1 MSANSRRYVMVKRD
15 DIYTTVTMTKS
26 ERYLHTPG
34 SFARQN
40 LLYVQEVGYLKSLQ
54 PHRCVREKL
63 DSFLLLVVLEGKGTL
78 KISDKEIVV
87 GKGDCAWIDCM
98 EHYEHISDEQDAW
111 KLAWVHFN
119 GKSARA
125 FYEMF
130 VKLNKTKS
138 VFRVENTEEWFDI
151 IKNIMGYQREKSK
164 LSELVCGEQLM
175 HLLNKAIKC
184 VADSSVL
191 ENGEEKLIVAEIRE
205 FIHEQYAEKN
215 VLELVANEFEKT
227 LEDIRVAFR
236 NAYGISVEEYI
247 SRRRYNVAKELL
259 RFSVKPMEEI
269 AAESGIGDL
278 ISMQQMFIQNDGMSA
293 DEYRK
298 KWAGWIRG

>member
-1 MSANSRRYVMVKRD
+1 MVKKD
-15 DIYTTVTMTKS
+15 DIYTTVAMTKS

-34 SFARQN
+34 SFARQH
-40 LLYVQEVGYLKSLQ
+40 LLYVQEVGHLKSLQ

-78 KISDKEIVV
+78 KICDRETAV

-98 EHYEHISDEQDAW
+98 GNYEHISDEQDAW

-125 FYEMF
+125 FYELF
-130 VKLNKTKS
+130 IKLNRANS
-138 VFRVENTEEWFDI
+138 VFHVEDTGEWFAIIRDI
-151 IKNIMGYQREKSK
+151 MACQREKSV
-164 LSELVCGEQLM
+164 LSELVCGEHLM
-175 HLLNKAIKC
+175 HLVNKTVKC
-184 VADSSVL
+184 VADFSVL
-191 ENGEEKLIVAEIRE
+191 KNEEEKLAITEVRE
-205 FIHEQYAEKN
+205 FINEQYAEKN
-215 VLELVANEFEKT
+215 VLELVANEFGKT
-227 LEDIRVAFR
+227 FDDVGVGFKS
-236 NAYGISVEEYI
+236 AYGISIEEYI

-269 AAESGIGDL
+269 AMESGIGDL
-278 ISMQQMFIQNDGMSA
+278 ISMQQMFIQNEGMSA
-293 DEYRK
+293 EEYRK

>member
-1 MSANSRRYVMVKRD
+1 MVKKN

-40 LLYVQEVGYLKSLQ
+40 LLYVQEVGQLKSLQ

-78 KISDKEIVV
+78 KIGDRQLAV

-98 EHYEHISDEQDAW
+98 GHYEHISDEQDAW

-125 FYEMF
+125 FYELF
-130 VKLNKTKS
+130 SKLNKAQS
-138 VFRVENTEEWFDI
+138 VFHVEDTEEWFEI
-151 IKNIMGYQREKSK
+151 VKGIMACQREKSI
-164 LSELVCGEQLM
+164 LSELVCGEQIM
-175 HLLNKAIKC
+175 HLVNKAVKC
-184 VADSSVL
+184 VADFSVF
-191 ENGEEKLIVAEIRE
+191 ENGGDKPAATEVRE
-205 FIHEQYAEKN
+205 FISEQYTEKN
-215 VLELVANEFEKT
+215 VLELVANEFGKSMDEIGT
-227 LEDIRVAFR
+227 TFR
-236 NAYGISVEEYI
+236 NAYGISIEEYI
-247 SRRRYNVAKELL
+247 SRRRYNAAKELL
-259 RFSVKPMEEI
+259 RFSVKPME
-269 AAESGIGDL
+269 AVAMESGIGDL

-293 DEYRK
+293 EEYRK

>member
-1 MSANSRRYVMVKRD
+1 MVKKD

-40 LLYVQEVGYLKSLQ
+40 LLYVQEVGQLKSLQ

-63 DSFLLLVVLEGKGTL
+63 DSFLLMVILEGKGTL
-78 KISDKEIVV
+78 KIGDRELAV

-98 EHYEHISDEQDAW
+98 GHYEHISDEQDAW

-125 FYEMF
+125 FYELF
-130 VKLNKTKS
+130 IKLNKAQS
-138 VFRVENTEEWFDI
+138 VFHVEDTGEWFEI
-151 IKNIMGYQREKSK
+151 IKGIMACQREKSI
-164 LSELVCGEQLM
+164 LSELVCGEQIM
-175 HLLNKAIKC
+175 HLVNKAVKC
-184 VADSSVL
+184 VADFSIF
-191 ENGEEKLIVAEIRE
+191 ENGGDKPAAAEVRE
-205 FIHEQYAEKN
+205 FINEQYAEKN
-215 VLELVANEFEKT
+215 VLELVADEFGKT
-227 LEDIRVAFR
+227 MEDIGTTFKS
-236 NAYGISVEEYI
+236 AYGISIEEYI
-247 SRRRYNVAKELL
+247 SRRRYNAAKELL
-259 RFSVKPMEEI
+259 RFSVKPMEEV
-269 AAESGIGDL
+269 AMESGIGDL

-293 DEYRK
+293 EEYRK